1 MMCLFSGISTV
12 MSVHNKNV
20 TCQIRKIAQTIYLN
34 MVITFKNMNPVRSV
48 MIIALFLML
57 NNSGSGQGLTISTG
71 TILETTGGNMVL
83 QGNVVNDGS
92 FINNNSTVVF
102 SGNTQVISGT
112 TPISFNNITVDPGST
127 TTITTPGQSLNGILL
142 CNGIFNSNGNFT
154 LLSTEYQT
162 ALIDG
167 SGTGQVNGN
176 VTLQRYLSSGFGYRY
191 LSSPFQAATVSEFSD
206 NMKLADPFPAFYRYD
221 ESLTTSGWVSYIDS
235 SYVLNPVQGYAVNFG
250 SSAPP
255 LIFDV
260 TGVVNNGD
268 LSTTLFNHNNTYSEG
283 FNLVGNPYPSPVD
296 WDASS
301 GWTRIN
307 IDNALYYFETST
319 TDQYGGTYVT
329 YADGVSSNGLATN
342 LIPSMQG
349 FFVHVTD
356 GVWPVTGTLAM
367 NNNVRVI
374 DLTQPLTKSDIESRS
389 LIRLTAEF
397 SDDTLSVDPVV
408 IYFDEKATDKFD
420 GQLDALKLMNTD
432 FMVPNLYTVG
442 SDGAKLSINALPVI
456 SDTLYKVPLGLKI
469 NRDGN
474 IIFKIDT
481 LEGNLA
487 DMEISISDVAAK
499 TEHDLLSGKDYRLDL
514 TTGLYENRFFLNFRN
529 IGTGIPDYTAGD
541 DLFSVYCS
549 HGILKLKISTLPATE
564 GTLIISNLTGQLPLI
579 KKYYEPG
586 YYELNPGLK
595 NGVYIVS
602 FLSGTRRS
610 SKKVFI
616 QSM

>member
-20 TCQIRKIAQTIYLN
+20 ICQIRKSTQTIYLN
-34 MVITFKNMNPVRSV
+34 MIITFKNKSPGRNI
-48 MIIALFLML
+48 MIIALFLIL
-57 NNSGSGQGLTISTG
+57 NNYGSGQGLTISTG
-71 TILETTGGNMVL
+71 TILWTNGGNMVL
-83 QGNVVNDGS
+83 RGNVVNDGS
-92 FINNNSTVVF
+92 FINSNSTIVF
-102 SGNTQVISGT
+102 SGNTQLISGT
-112 TPISFNNITVDPGST
+112 APISFNNITVDPGST
-127 TTITTPGQSLNGILL
+127 TTITSPGQSLYGILL
-142 CNGIFNSNGNFT
+142 CNGIFNANGNIT

-176 VTLQRYLSSGFGYRY
+176 VTLQRYLFSGFGYKY

-221 ESLTTSGWVSYIDS
+221 ESLSTSGWVTYIDS
-235 SYVLNPVQGYAVNFG
+235 SLVLNPLQGYAVNFG

-268 LSTTLFNHNNTYSEG
+268 LSTTLYNHDNTYSKG
-283 FNLVGNPYPSPVD
+283 FNLVGNPYPSPID

-319 TDQYGGTYVT
+319 TDQYGGNYVT
-329 YADGVSSNGLATN
+329 YVDGVSSNGLSTN

-367 NNNVRVI
+367 NNDVRII
-374 DLTQPLTKSDIESRS
+374 DLTQPLTKSDISSRS

-397 SDDTLSVDPVV
+397 SDDTVSIDPAV

-432 FMVPNLYTVG
+432 LMVPNLYTVG

-487 DMEISISDVAAK
+487 DMEIYISDIAAMV
-499 TEHDLLSGKDYRLDL
+499 EQDLLPDKDYRVSL
-514 TTGLYENRFFLNFRN
+514 TTGQYENRFFLNFLN
-529 IGTGIPDYTAGD
+529 MGTEITDFTADG
-541 DLFSVYCS
+541 DLFSIYCS
-549 HGILKLKISTLPATE
+549 HGILKLKINALPAAE
-564 GTLIISNLTGQLPLI
+564 GTLIISNLTGQMPLI

-602 FLSGTRRS
+602 FLSGTKKC
-610 SKKVFI
+610 SKKIFI
-616 QSM
+616 LNR